1 MGVCKSSNPLH
12 ISHIAWFVTTRCGA
26 NPPEFGP
33 ILALSPRSNLYPELR
48 PTLRLNPRLEP
59 WSAPRP
65 VPRAA
70 SVPGQ
75 VAAIASLRFC
85 RVRMLCAATARS
97 LARERPRSSRA
108 HHLVAALAGVRMMPC
123 AAPAR
128 SSGRRQRPLRDVNV
142 SYEYA
147 PMGTATRR
155 RMGVRRR
162 NYYTIPQRACKTRM
176 RGTV

>member
-33 ILALSPRSNLYPELR
+33 ILALSPGPIFILSFGPLSGSILG
-48 PTLRLNPRLEP
+48 LSLSLHLGSFLEP
-59 WSAPRP
+59 RVSMPSRGHRLVGDSAGSECFAPQRP
-65 VPRAA
+65 VPWP
-70 SVPGQ
+70 VN
-75 VAAIASLRFC
+75 VL
-85 RVRMLCAATARS
+85 V
-97 LARERPRSSRA
+97 SSRA
-108 HHLVAALAGVRMMPC
+108 HHLVAALVGVRMMPC

-128 SSGRRQRPLRDVNV
+128 SPDWRQRPLRDVNI

-147 PMGTATRR
+147 PMGTVTRH